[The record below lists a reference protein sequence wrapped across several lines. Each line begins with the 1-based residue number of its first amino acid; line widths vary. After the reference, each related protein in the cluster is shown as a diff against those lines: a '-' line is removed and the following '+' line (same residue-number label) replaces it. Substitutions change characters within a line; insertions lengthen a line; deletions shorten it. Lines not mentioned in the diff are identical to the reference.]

1 MDPVVFPV
9 IVVYAVIGGYMLSWC
24 GRRNMIEKLERERD
38 HLLDDLRCAIKK
50 LDDANEKLYTINE
63 EQLESE

>member
-9 IVVYAVIGGYMLSWC
+9 ILVYAVIGGYALSLC

-38 HLLDDLRCAIKK
+38 QLLDDLRNVTKK
-50 LDDANEKLYTINE
+50 LDDANQKLYTINE
-63 EQLESE
+63 DELEAE